1 MKTLLYIFIG
11 GGLGSVLRYGLSK
24 FLNTGFVFPVG
35 TLAVNILGSFILGFL
50 MGIVLKNNVQTSSTL
65 LFLTVGFCG
74 GFTTF
79 SAFAFE
85 NFNWL
90 KNGAYLSFATYTL
103 SSLVLGIL
111 AVFVG
116 FWISKF
122 I

>member
-24 FLNTGFVFPVG
+24 YLNAGVIFPYG
-35 TLAVNILGSFILGFL
+35 TLGVNVLGSLILGFL
-50 MGIVLKNNVQTSSTL
+50 MGVVLKNNLQTSASV

-85 NFNWL
+85 NFNFL
-90 KNGAYLSFATYTL
+90 KNGAYVSFATYTL